1 MNMNMVDMVE
11 GIGLKHQIPAG
22 VGLKRD
28 IAMHCL
34 ENALLL
40 TSNSVELLTLI

>member
-28 IAMHCL
+28 IALFGECFAVN
-34 ENALLL
+34 E
-40 TSNSVELLTLI
+40 